1 MAPALDEQWRPQYG
15 DGAMMTASL
24 LLSALGLLAVPG
36 LLRPLGRRLA
46 PTEWAALCALLLAAG
61 AIVLEVLAV
70 LVAIP
75 TVMRAAGLPEVADLC
90 QEALGRLIPG
100 EAAVGWVA
108 FAAATGVPVLAV
120 REVLRTHRARR
131 TVRAGVGPAGEL
143 LAHHGH
149 SLFVVPS
156 DRLVAFSVPGSA
168 PQVVI
173 SRGLA
178 DELTDG
184 ELTAVLHHELAHLS
198 NRHHRYLL
206 LASVV
211 EGSLGLLRPVRRS
224 AAALRAALERW
235 ADEQAAATSAG
246 GRASVRSALLRIAA
260 AMAGVDP
267 RLASFL
273 TPSTMAERIEA
284 LQADSREHGALPRR
298 LSIYVPAALLLLGAP
313 ILVGAILGQADVLHH
328 LAGICPSHPL

>member
-1 MAPALDEQWRPQYG
+1 
-15 DGAMMTASL
+15 MMTASL

-36 LLRPLGRRLA
+36 LLRPLARRLPPA
-46 PTEWAALCALLLAAG
+46 EWAALCALLLAAG

-108 FAAATGVPVLAV
+108 FAAAAGVPGLAA
-120 REVLRTHRARR
+120 REVLRTRRARR
-131 TVRAGVGPAGEL
+131 AVRAGVGPAAGEL

-149 SLFVVPS
+149 PLFVVPS

-198 NRHHRYLL
+198 NQHHRYLL

-235 ADEQAAATSAG
+235 ADEQAAATSTG
-246 GRASVRSALLRIAA
+246 GRASVRSALLRVAA

-273 TPSTMAERIEA
+273 AASTMAERIEA
-284 LQADSREHGALPRR
+284 LQADSQTRGALPRR
-298 LSIYVPAALLLLGAP
+298 LSIYGAAALLLLVAP

-328 LAGICPSHPL
+328 LAGICPSHSL